1 MRETIGTK
9 QLRLELGSV
18 MQRVN
23 KGTRFTVMYR
33 SRPAFDIV
41 PVGVDTELGSWK
53 EDSLYRAA
61 PVGRSRKGDA
71 ARDHDRILY
80 T

>member
-18 MQRVN
+18 IRRVS
-23 KGTRFTVMYR
+23 KGTRFTVMHR

-41 PVGVDTELGSWK
+41 PVGSDTESGSWK
-53 EDSLYRAA
+53 DDSLYRAV
-61 PVGRSRKGDA
+61 PVGRSEKGNA
-71 ARDHDRILY
+71 ASDHDRILY
-80 T
+80 A